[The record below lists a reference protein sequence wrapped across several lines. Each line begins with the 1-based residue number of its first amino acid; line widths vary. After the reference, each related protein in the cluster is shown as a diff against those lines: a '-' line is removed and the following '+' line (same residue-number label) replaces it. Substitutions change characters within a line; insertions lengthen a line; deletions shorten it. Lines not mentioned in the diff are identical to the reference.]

1 MMFSTTLWLTALVL
15 ESCLLLRAVHGNFLK
30 RYPLFYLYLGYVLG
44 CDVSLMLVYYLRP
57 KLYGYAYWSGEF
69 LSVVLGCSVV
79 WEVYNVALSRYPGAA
94 RMARNVLPF
103 LFIFATSRIVVKSWN
118 SPNWIPGS
126 TTLETEL
133 HLRIVQIAL
142 LTGMVALIAYY
153 AIPLGRNLK
162 GIIYGF
168 SVLVSTSVMHLSLRG
183 HLGDRFQIIWQYVQ
197 SMSYIIVLVVWC
209 ATLWSSETA
218 PEPETEARLELDY
231 QALAFA
237 TKRQL
242 RAAHRYLFKTSRS

>member
-1 MMFSTTLWLTALVL
+1 MFSTALWLTAVVL
-15 ESCLLLRAVHGNFLK
+15 ESLLLLRAFQGNFLR
-30 RYPLFYLYLGYVLG
+30 RYRLFYLYLGYVLV

-57 KLYGYAYWSGEF
+57 RLYGYAYWSSEF
-69 LSVVLGCSVV
+69 LSVLLGCGVV
-79 WEVYNVALSRYPGAA
+79 WEVYKVALSRYPGAA

-103 LFIFATSRIVVKSWN
+103 LFIVATSRIVVKAWN
-118 SPNWIPGS
+118 SPNWIPGR

-133 HLRIVQIAL
+133 YLRIVQIVL

-153 AIPLGRNLK
+153 AIPLGRDLK

-168 SVLVSTSVMHLSLRG
+168 SVLVGTSVIHLSLRG
-183 HLGDRFQIIWQYVQ
+183 HLGDRFQIIWQYTQ
-197 SMSYIIVLVVWC
+197 SMSYLLVLLVWC
-209 ATLWSSETA
+209 ATLWSSATA
-218 PEPETEARLELDY
+218 PEPETDTRLELDY

-242 RAAHRYLFKTSRS
+242 RAAHSYVLKMTRS